1 MTKPIE
7 NMTIDLKK
15 YSDTLSH
22 NEELLMW
29 YILGVGDSDNV
40 RELNIKEILKKI
52 PEDSIVDFVQILR
65 NSKNK
70 VKAIPEA
77 RIDILY
83 ESATFK
89 RE

>member
-7 NMTIDLKK
+7 NMTIALKK